1 MISDNPGVIFAHLL
15 EWKKNLSELK
25 WFQLAAF
32 FFFNFKEFV
41 LGLCYLDSF
50 KFYLFSG
57 LWEAKGPDTDYFL
70 TFFLSYTE
78 ESGDV
83 GRTTALPSSRLIPG
97 AWPRHQAPA
106 AGNASLINE
115 GNCCVPQES
124 KQALR
129 DSEAAFS
136 SASYLNLTQPPRILV
151 SIFLTFPAFLQIN
164 NIMH

>member
-1 MISDNPGVIFAHLL
+1 MVSIGC
-15 EWKKNLSELK
+15 
-25 WFQLAAF
+25 